1 MAPTSTGR
9 QGQDRAA
16 EVAEADPVPAD
27 PEKVADPEKDVDLEK
42 DVDPEKDVDR
52 TADRRT
58 ADPTN
63 TVDPVDT
70 VADPAVAVVAV
81 EDEPNAAT
89 SEQRSC
95 CCSPRNRCTA
105 TS

>member
-42 DVDPEKDVDR
+42 DVDR

-58 ADPTN
+58 VDPTN